1 MEGGLTRDGVLGGE
15 TLLLFTGANDLTG
28 LATLI
33 DSDDLNHLAAC
44 GLLQVDEHLL
54 EDGELIE
61 RQLPAEDG
69 LWLLAALDKTS
80 LQGLDERHS
89 LLHLTHLAHLG
100 VQLLVV
106 DGEVE
111 TIEGLADQIDVL
123 LLPRG
128 VLLGSV
134 DCELLGLTGVVASA
148 LALGSLLGELSL
160 SRGDARGSGP
170 DIGADG
176 CQLR

>member
-1 MEGGLTRDGVLGGE
+1 MTRDSVLAGE
-15 TLLLFTGANDLTG
+15 ALLLFTGANNLAG

-33 DSDDLNHLAAC
+33 NSDDLNLFAAC
-44 GLLQVDEHLL
+44 CLLQVDEHLI
-54 EDGELIE
+54 EDGKLIE

-69 LWLLAALDKTS
+69 LRLLTALDKTS

-89 LLHLTHLAHLG
+89 LLHLTHLADLS

-106 DGEVE
+106 DGQVE
-111 TIEGLADQIDVL
+111 TIEGLANQIDVL

-128 VLLGSV
+128 VLLGGV
-134 DCELLGLTGVVASA
+134 DCELLGLTGIVASA